1 MAPNLHNAAYK
12 LPEISVT
19 NGCIDETWTATS
31 ITNAPAS
38 RGSHTAVW
46 TGSEMIVWGGY
57 GGSSFNTGGRYDP
70 STDSWTSTSTAN
82 APSARN
88 RHTAVWT
95 GNEMIVWGGDDG
107 QGLNTGGRYN
117 PATNTWVA
125 TSITNAPS
133 GREFHTAI
141 WTGDKMIVWGGDDG
155 SSDLNTGGKYDSGTD
170 TWMATSTTNAP
181 VGRERHT
188 AVWTGSEMIVWGG
201 SSGIPLNTGGRYNPG
216 TNTWT
221 ATSTSNAPSL
231 RFGHTAVWTG
241 NEMIIWGGLDDNFNV
256 FNTGARYNPGTN
268 SWIATSISNA
278 PEGRFSHTA
287 VWTGSEMIVWGGRVD
302 LLNYTDTNTGGRYN
316 PGTNN
321 WMATIIT
328 NAPERRDGH
337 TAVWSGSEMIVW
349 GGFNNLAPFYLNTG
363 GRYCAPSG
371 PTPTPTPTAPSTPSP
386 TSTPVQCNLG
396 ESFDFVMPP
405 ALPAGWTATNGT
417 NPDGIL
423 WQTSNSGLPSPPADS
438 PPNAAWVN
446 DPAAISD
453 KYLNSPP
460 IENFILDHAFLSFRN
475 NYSLEASQDGGVLE
489 ISIDGGPFQDI
500 LAAGGSFIGGGYN
513 GTISACCG
521 NPLAGRQAWTGSSG
535 GFITTTVNMSAG
547 RGHTIVLRW
556 RMGSDSSVSGQGWR
570 VDNYKWSAK
579 DRVQLRHRP
588 LRRPLRQP
596 LRRHRELPRH
606 QGLGPLRCHDRSPL
620 DSLALTEARLGA

>member
-1 MAPNLHNAAYK
+1 MKRRIAVLVSAAVVSSMLAGTLLALFLPGPQTNVSQRNLTFAERVVYQRAIEEVYWRHRIWPKERPDPKPPLDSVMSQAQLETKVEDCLRDSQALEAYWQKPIAPEQLQAEMERMARNTKQPEVLRELFEALGNDPSVIAECLARPIVAERLVAEFSSGAKDASFRAKSRNPAARLMGNSTGSFDFAQDDAGVNVDETAYT
-12 LPEISVT
+12 LPKIPVPL
-19 NGCIDETWTATS
+19 GCTEDTWTATS
-31 ITNAPAS
+31 ITNAPAA

-88 RHTAVWT
+88 GHTAVWT

-155 SSDLNTGGKYDSGTD
+155 SSDLNTGGKYDAGTD

-201 SSGIPLNTGGRYNPG
+201 SSGLPLNTGGRYNPG

-221 ATSTSNAPSL
+221 ATSTTNVPSL
-231 RFGHTAVWTG
+231 RAGHTAFWTG
-241 NEMIIWGGLDDNFNV
+241 NEMIVWGGLDDNFNV
-256 FNTGARYNPGTN
+256 FNTGGRYNPGTN

-287 VWTGSEMIVWGGRVD
+287 VWTGSEMIVWGGTLD
-302 LLNYTDTNTGGRYN
+302 LFNNTATNTGGRYN

-321 WMATIIT
+321 WMATTTT
-328 NAPERRDGH
+328 NPPEARDGH
-337 TAVWSGSEMIVW
+337 RAVWSGSEMIVW
-349 GGFNNLAPFYLNTG
+349 GGFSDLAPFYLNTG

-371 PTPTPTPTAPSTPSP
+371 SPTPTATPTATATATATPTSTPTPTPTATGTASP
-386 TSTPVQCNLG
+386 TPTATTPPRDTPVPR
-396 ESFDFVMPP
+396 SRPTP
-405 ALPAGWTATNGT
+405 
-417 NPDGIL
+417 
-423 WQTSNSGLPSPPADS
+423 
-438 PPNAAWVN
+438 
-446 DPAAISD
+446 
-453 KYLNSPP
+453 
-460 IENFILDHAFLSFRN
+460 
-475 NYSLEASQDGGVLE
+475 
-489 ISIDGGPFQDI
+489 GP
-500 LAAGGSFIGGGYN
+500 
-513 GTISACCG
+513 
-521 NPLAGRQAWTGSSG
+521 
-535 GFITTTVNMSAG
+535 
-547 RGHTIVLRW
+547 
-556 RMGSDSSVSGQGWR
+556 
-570 VDNYKWSAK
+570 
-579 DRVQLRHRP
+579 RP
-588 LRRPLRQP
+588 
-596 LRRHRELPRH
+596 
-606 QGLGPLRCHDRSPL
+606 
-620 DSLALTEARLGA
+620 